1 MTTPANT
8 LTPGQIAGIVL
19 VDNPTIGLS
28 ASQYSAVSADPAIAN
43 IVDPGG
49 GTLGVHYVSDG
60 LVDVVVTRLSDNST
74 VLHTITCTSG
84 NPSSWDWQL
93 GAVQ

>member
-1 MTTPANT
+1 MTIPANT
-8 LTPGQIAGIVL
+8 LTAGQIAGIVL
-19 VDNPTIGLS
+19 TTAPTIGLS
-28 ASQYSAVSADPAIAN
+28 ASQYSAVSADPLVAN

-60 LVDVVVTRLSDNST
+60 LVDVTVTRLSDSST
-74 VLHTITCTSG
+74 VVHTITCTSG
-84 NPSSWDWQL
+84 NPSSWDWEL